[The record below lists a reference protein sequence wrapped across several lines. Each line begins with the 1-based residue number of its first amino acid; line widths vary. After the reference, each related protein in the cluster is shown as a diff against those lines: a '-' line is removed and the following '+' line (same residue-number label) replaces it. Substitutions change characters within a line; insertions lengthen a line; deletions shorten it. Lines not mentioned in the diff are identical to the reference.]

1 MSRSRAKPAQTSHDE
16 KAPTA
21 VSFFHLQKRFTG
33 CQFIRLES
41 FGTRPASDMLSSP
54 HPPRFPEYLPLDAST
69 INSLFLIGALLVGA
83 SILVSSL
90 SSRLGIPILVIILA
104 VGMIAGVDGGGIIFN
119 NYPTAYLVGNLALAV
134 ILLDGGLRTRV
145 ASFRVALWPALSLA
159 TVGVMI
165 TTALTGM
172 VAAWLFD
179 LSLIQ
184 GLLIGAIVGSTDAA
198 AVFSLLGG
206 KGLNERVT
214 ATLEIESGSNDPM
227 AVFLTVTLIDM
238 IASGQTGLHWSLL
251 THLLRE
257 FGIGGLLGLG
267 GGWLMLQLVN
277 RINLAGGLY
286 PILVI
291 AGGLVVFSLTNA
303 LHGSGF
309 LAVYLCGLVLGNKP
323 IRSRH
328 GILHMLD
335 GMAWLAQ
342 IGMFLVLGLL
352 VTPHDLLPIALPALG
367 LALWMILV
375 ARPLSVVASLLPFK
389 AFHGREKGFISWVGL
404 RGAVPIILAVFPLM
418 AGLPDAQL
426 FFNLAFFIVLVSLL
440 VQGTSLPWM
449 AKLLKVTVPPDPA
462 PISRSALEVHLTSE
476 WELFV
481 YRLGAEKWCIG
492 AALRELKMP
501 EGTRIA
507 ALFRGEQ
514 LLHPSGSTV
523 LEVGDMLCVIGHEH
537 NLPALG
543 KLFSQAPQRGL
554 DLRFFGDFVLEG
566 DAELGAVAALYGL
579 KLDGLDA
586 KMPLAQ
592 FIRQKVGGAPVVGD
606 QVEWHGTIWTVA
618 TMDGNKIQKVG
629 VRFPEGTRP
638 GPGLFL

>member
-1 MSRSRAKPAQTSHDE
+1 M
-16 KAPTA
+16 
-21 VSFFHLQKRFTG
+21 
-33 CQFIRLES
+33 
-41 FGTRPASDMLSSP
+41 
-54 HPPRFPEYLPLDAST
+54 DAST
-69 INSLFLIGALLVGA
+69 INSLFLIGALLVAA

-104 VGMIAGVDGGGIIFN
+104 VGMVAGVDGGGIIFN
-119 NYPTAYLVGNLALAV
+119 DYATAYLIGNLALAV

-145 ASFRVALWPALSLA
+145 SSFRVALWPALSLA
-159 TVGVMI
+159 TVGVLI
-165 TTALTGM
+165 TTVLTGM
-172 VAAWLFD
+172 VAAWLFG
-179 LSLIQ
+179 LTLMQ

-227 AVFLTVTLIDM
+227 AVFLTVTLIGM
-238 IASGQTGLHWSLL
+238 LASGETGLHWGLL
-251 THLLRE
+251 GHLIQE
-257 FGIGGLLGLG
+257 FGIGGLMGLG

-277 RINLAGGLY
+277 RINLAAGLY

-291 AGGLVVFSLTNA
+291 AGGLAIFALTNA
-303 LHGSGF
+303 IHGSGF
-309 LAVYLCGLVLGNKP
+309 LAIYLFGLVLGNRP

-352 VTPHDLLPIALPALG
+352 VTPHDLLPIAIPALV

-375 ARPLSVVASLLPFK
+375 ARPLSVLVGLLPFK
-389 AFHGREKGFISWVGL
+389 AFHGREKAFIAWVGL

-418 AGLPDAQL
+418 AGLPNAQL
-426 FFNLAFFIVLVSLL
+426 YFNLAFFIVLVSLL
-440 VQGTSLPWM
+440 LQGTSLPWM

-462 PISRSALEVHLTSE
+462 PISRSALEVHVTSE

-501 EGTRIA
+501 KGTRIA
-507 ALFRGEQ
+507 ALFRGQQ
-514 LLHPSGSTV
+514 LLHPSGSTT
-523 LEVGDMLCVIGHEH
+523 LEVGDLLCVIGHEH
-537 NLPALG
+537 DLPALG
-543 KLFSQAPQRGL
+543 KLFSQAPQRGQ

-566 DAELGAVAALYGL
+566 DAHLGDVAALYGL
-579 KLDGLDA
+579 KLDGLSPD
-586 KMPLAQ
+586 MPLGQ
-592 FIRQKVGGAPVVGD
+592 FIVQKNRGPAIVGD
-606 QVEWHGTIWTVA
+606 QIEWNGTLWTVA
-618 TMDGNKIQKVG
+618 VTDGDRIVKVG
-629 VRFPEGTRP
+629 VKFPEGTRP
-638 GPGLFL
+638 GPALFL

>member
-1 MSRSRAKPAQTSHDE
+1 VPVFQ
-16 KAPTA
+16 
-21 VSFFHLQKRFTG
+21 
-33 CQFIRLES
+33 
-41 FGTRPASDMLSSP
+41 LSGV
-54 HPPRFPEYLPLDAST
+54 LPLNATT

-104 VGMIAGVDGGGIIFN
+104 VGMAAGVDGGGIIFN

-145 ASFRVALWPALSLA
+145 SSFRVALWPALSLA
-159 TVGVMI
+159 TVGVLI
-165 TTALTGM
+165 TTGLTGM
-172 VAAWLFD
+172 AAAWLFD
-179 LSLIQ
+179 LNMIQ

-238 IASGQTGLHWSLL
+238 LASGQTGLHWSLL

-257 FGIGGLLGLG
+257 FGIGAVIGLG
-267 GGWLMLQLVN
+267 GGWLMLQMVN
-277 RINLAGGLY
+277 RINLATGLY

-291 AGGLVVFSLTNA
+291 AGGLVVFALTNA

-309 LAVYLCGLVLGNKP
+309 LAVYLCGLVIGNRP
-323 IRSRH
+323 VRSRH

-367 LALWMILV
+367 LALWMILF
-375 ARPLSVVASLLPFK
+375 ARPLSVLVGLLPFK
-389 AFHGREKGFISWVGL
+389 AFHGREKAFISWVGL

-418 AGLPDAQL
+418 AGLPNAQL
-426 FFNLAFFIVLVSLL
+426 YFNLAFFIVLVSLL
-440 VQGTSLPWM
+440 VQGTSLPWI
-449 AKLLKVTVPPDPA
+449 AKLLKVTVPPEPA
-462 PISRSALEVHLTSE
+462 PISRSALEVHVTSE

-481 YRLGAEKWCIG
+481 YRLGAEN
-492 AALRELKMP
+492 AR
-501 EGTRIA
+501 R
-507 ALFRGEQ
+507 
-514 LLHPSGSTV
+514 HPYRSPVSGRATAPS
-523 LEVGDMLCVIGHEH
+523 VG
-537 NLPALG
+537 
-543 KLFSQAPQRGL
+543 
-554 DLRFFGDFVLEG
+554 
-566 DAELGAVAALYGL
+566 
-579 KLDGLDA
+579 
-586 KMPLAQ
+586 
-592 FIRQKVGGAPVVGD
+592 
-606 QVEWHGTIWTVA
+606 
-618 TMDGNKIQKVG
+618 
-629 VRFPEGTRP
+629 
-638 GPGLFL
+638 

>member
-1 MSRSRAKPAQTSHDE
+1 MKTPA
-16 KAPTA
+16 
-21 VSFFHLQKRFTG
+21 R
-33 CQFIRLES
+33 
-41 FGTRPASDMLSSP
+41 
-54 HPPRFPEYLPLDAST
+54 
-69 INSLFLIGALLVGA
+69 
-83 SILVSSL
+83 
-90 SSRLGIPILVIILA
+90 LA
-104 VGMIAGVDGGGIIFN
+104 VGMLAGVDGGGIIFN

-165 TTALTGM
+165 TTALTGLI
-172 VAAWLFD
+172 AAWLFN

-206 KGLNERVT
+206 KGLNERVS

-238 IASGQTGLHWSLL
+238 IASGETGLHWSLL
-251 THLLRE
+251 GHLLRE
-257 FGIGGLLGLG
+257 FGIGTLLGLG

-286 PILVI
+286 LILVV
-291 AGGLVVFSLTNA
+291 AGGLVMFSLTNA

-375 ARPLSVVASLLPFK
+375 ARPLSVVAALLPFK

-440 VQGTSLPWM
+440 VQGTSLPWV

-462 PISRSALEVHLTSE
+462 PISRSALEVHITSE
-476 WELFV
+476 WEMFV